1 MVSSIS
7 GSSTSLI
14 SSLMQATRQKPS
26 ASELASE
33 IFSKLDTSGQGYL
46 EKTDF
51 SSALS
56 SSTGTSSSDAE
67 AAFDAIDENGDGKVT
82 QSELANTLQKLSDQ
96 MDASRMNQA
105 MAAGGFGGPPPP
117 PPSESSSDEGF
128 TKDQLTSIAKEI
140 SSTDSERA
148 SFMSDIAA
156 NFDEADTNGDGKV
169 SFTEAM
175 AYKEAQE
182 SSSTSSTS
190 STASSSS
197 TSTTSTDAQY
207 EQKVLQQ
214 IVQLLQAYGL
224 NNDSTSSATSASARL
239 SVSA

>member
-56 SSTGTSSSDAE
+56 SSSGTSSSDADE
-67 AAFDAIDENGDGKVT
+67 VFDAIDEDGDGKVT
-82 QSELANTLQKLSDQ
+82 ESELADTLQKLSDQ
-96 MDASRMNQA
+96 MDAARMNQA

-117 PPSESSSDEGF
+117 PPSDSDEGF
-128 TKDQLTSIAKEI
+128 TQDQLTSIAQEI

-156 NFDEADTNGDGKV
+156 NFDEADTDGDGKV

-175 AYKEAQE
+175 AYKESQDASS
-182 SSSTSSTS
+182 SSSTSSA
-190 STASSSS
+190 STTGS
-197 TSTTSTDAQY
+197 TSTTDAQV

-214 IVQLLQAYGL
+214 IVQLIQAYGL
-224 NNDSTSSATSASARL
+224 NPDSTSSATAASTRL